1 MRKIIWWWN
10 MVYYFSVKW
19 YTKVG
24 DIVTYPLYKLF
35 NTSLLRK
42 WSYKKRGVEYDE
54 KIVKNAVKQAQI
66 AETYMRLFLSIFPIM
81 PMFALLLITDTI
93 LNVYCKYEGSC
104 FFHVSMAIAIF
115 LIIFPLQNYLL
126 GKDDRYKK
134 YFKEFDNM
142 FKTNKIKR
150 RLYGFMS
157 FLTLVILFITFFMGF
172 FVSDKIRLG

>member
-10 MVYYFSVKW
+10 MVYYFHVKW
-19 YTKVG
+19 SNAAG
-24 DIVTYPLYKLF
+24 RIITYPIFSLYRTKLF
-35 NTSLLRK
+35 ENHWRK
-42 WSYKKRGVEYDE
+42 MGVTDLDKYFENSTKPIDIFY
-54 KIVKNAVKQAQI
+54 
-66 AETYMRLFLSIFPIM
+66 TRLYISVFPIM

-104 FFHVSMAIAIF
+104 FFYVSMAIAIF

-150 RLYGFMS
+150 RLYGFLS
-157 FLTLVILFITFFMGF
+157 FLTMVILFIAFFMGF